1 VAHVRLQ
8 GARVLVTGASG
19 GLGGA
24 IARALGARG
33 ARLLLSGRR
42 EEALREVA
50 RELDGQPEMIAADL
64 ASAEDVDRL
73 AGRATGVDVFVASAG
88 LPASGTLETF
98 TTEEIDRALAVNL
111 RAPIQLA
118 RTLVPA
124 MVERGSGHVVLVSSL
139 AGKVATPGIP
149 IYAATKFGLRGFALG
164 LRQDLHGTGVGVT
177 AVFPGFVS
185 GEGMFPETEARLPR
199 GMGTST
205 PEQVARAVVLGIARD
220 RAEVN
225 VAPTTLRAGA
235 LASALSPT
243 LSAAVQRRLGGRE
256 LAERIAR
263 AQAGRR

>member
-8 GARVLVTGASG
+8 GARVLITGASG

-24 IARALGARG
+24 IARALQARG
-33 ARLLLSGRR
+33 ARLLVSARR
-42 EEALREVA
+42 EDALRELA
-50 RELDGQPEMIAADL
+50 RELGGEAEVIGADL
-64 ASAEDVDRL
+64 ASAGDVDLL
-73 AGRATGVDVFVASAG
+73 AERAAGVDVLVASAG
-88 LPASGTLETF
+88 LPASGRLETF
-98 TTEEIDRALAVNL
+98 TTDEIDRALAVNL

-118 RTLVPA
+118 RALVPA

-164 LRQDLHGTGVGVT
+164 LRQDLHATGVGVS

-185 GEGMFPETEARLPR
+185 GGGMFPETEARLPR

-205 PEQVARAVVLGIARD
+205 PQQVARAVVRGIERD
-220 RAEVN
+220 RAEVD
-225 VAPTTLRAGA
+225 VSPPTLRAGA